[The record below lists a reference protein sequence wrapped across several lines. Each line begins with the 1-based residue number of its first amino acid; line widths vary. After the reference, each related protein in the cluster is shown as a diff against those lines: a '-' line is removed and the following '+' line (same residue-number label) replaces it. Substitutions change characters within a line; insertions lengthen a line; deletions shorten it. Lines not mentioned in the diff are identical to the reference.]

1 MDGTGRISPT
11 WSRHSGRRIA
21 ANPESR
27 SNDLEI
33 PGLRRS
39 AHPQMCNCTSG
50 NEFLYIQRLV
60 AAEDAIL
67 VEGDP
72 AVAGEIGLDVG
83 SRGDAVVQ
91 IDQAGNAALERLH
104 APRKGVAQPLDDLE
118 QRKIDIGYPAAG

>member
-11 WSRHSGRRIA
+11 WPVIPGRRIA

-33 PGLRRS
+33 PGLRQP

-50 NEFLYIQRLV
+50 NDVLNIQRLV

-72 AVAGEIGLDVG
+72 AVAAEIGLDVG

-91 IDQAGNAALERLH
+91 IDQAGDVALERLH

-118 QRKIDIGYPAAG
+118 QRKIDIGCLL